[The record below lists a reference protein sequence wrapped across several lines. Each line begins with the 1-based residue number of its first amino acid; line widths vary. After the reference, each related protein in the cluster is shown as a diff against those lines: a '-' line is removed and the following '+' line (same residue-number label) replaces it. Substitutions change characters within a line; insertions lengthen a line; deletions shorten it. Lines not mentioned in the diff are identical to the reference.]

1 MTLLIGRNFNYFCLT
16 GDKSGSSILSDDCKE
31 TLFLAKSLLEA
42 LVRVISDGS
51 VTFQVLLLLQRHKET
66 FLELLKTSA
75 AEIKDVELSLAHRL
89 EEIQEFFEVKE
100 NLGTFIGMCDVIQP
114 GKRFLG
120 IDFFRLF
127 CSPPVCI
134 QP

>member
-1 MTLLIGRNFNYFCLT
+1 MTLLIGRNFDYFCLT
-16 GDKSGSSILSDDCKE
+16 GDESGRGGILSDDCKE

-75 AEIKDVELSLAHRL
+75 AEIKDIELSLAHRL

-100 NLGTFIGMCDVIQP
+100 NLGKFIGMCDVIQP
-114 GKRFLG
+114 GER
-120 IDFFRLF
+120 
-127 CSPPVCI
+127 S
-134 QP
+134 

>member
-1 MTLLIGRNFNYFCLT
+1 MALLIGKNFNYFCLA
-16 GDKSGSSILSDDCKE
+16 GDESGRGGILSDDCKE

-75 AEIKDVELSLAHRL
+75 VEIKDTEISLDHRL
-89 EEIQEFFEVKE
+89 EEIQEFLEMKK

-114 GKRFLG
+114 GERF
-120 IDFFRLF
+120 
-127 CSPPVCI
+127 
-134 QP
+134 

>member
-1 MTLLIGRNFNYFCLT
+1 MALLIGKNFNYFCLA
-16 GDKSGSSILSDDCKE
+16 GDESGRGGILSDDCKE
-31 TLFLAKSLLEA
+31 TLFLAKSLLET

-75 AEIKDVELSLAHRL
+75 VEIKDTEISLDHRL
-89 EEIQEFFEVKE
+89 EEIQEFLEMKK

-114 GKRFLG
+114 GERF
-120 IDFFRLF
+120 
-127 CSPPVCI
+127 
-134 QP
+134 

>member
-1 MTLLIGRNFNYFCLT
+1 MVLLIGRNFNYFCLA
-16 GDKSGSSILSDDCKE
+16 GDESGRGGILSDDCKE

-75 AEIKDVELSLAHRL
+75 AEIKDAEISLDHRL
-89 EEIQEFFEVKE
+89 EEIQEFLEVKK

-114 GKRFLG
+114 GERF
-120 IDFFRLF
+120 
-127 CSPPVCI
+127 
-134 QP
+134 